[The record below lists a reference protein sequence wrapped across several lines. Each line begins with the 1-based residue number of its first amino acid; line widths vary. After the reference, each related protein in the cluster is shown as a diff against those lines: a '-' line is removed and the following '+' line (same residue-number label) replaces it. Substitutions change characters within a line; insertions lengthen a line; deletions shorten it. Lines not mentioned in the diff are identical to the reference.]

1 MVNGAT
7 VDGDGLIAS
16 RSVAVHVFT
25 GSVVTELDIQ
35 GSVGWP
41 AGGVAVQPNLPS
53 VRSQSLVRSSPSSR
67 VMGS

>member
-1 MVNGAT
+1 
-7 VDGDGLIAS
+7 
-16 RSVAVHVFT
+16 VAVHVFT